1 VPVRF
6 RVEAQR
12 IANIASV
19 QGVPPALI
27 AGEMVRRGLRVTLQT
42 PNMLTGSKVVALV
55 LMPEAPKAEMMRDG
69 EAFVLP
75 SDESGGFDSITR
87 GAGEL
92 LSKINRI
99 DFDAIGASI
108 ASAAKGLDTTINGP
122 ELKQTL
128 ASLNATMADLKDIA
142 HKLDTDAGPALKR
155 LPEISVQL
163 QESLTRISRLA
174 GSLNTGYGDDSRFYR
189 DMSRLMV
196 QLNDTARS
204 LRTLTD
210 LLSRNPEALIR
221 GRTDKGK

>member
-1 VPVRF
+1 
-6 RVEAQR
+6 
-12 IANIASV
+12 
-19 QGVPPALI
+19 
-27 AGEMVRRGLRVTLQT
+27 MVRRGLRATLQT
-42 PNMLTGSKVVALV
+42 PNMLTGSKIVALV
-55 LMPEAPKAEMMRDG
+55 LMPEAPAAQMTREG
-69 EAFVLP
+69 NTFVLP
-75 SDESGGFDSITR
+75 SDEGGGFDSILR
-87 GAGEL
+87 GASEL

-128 ASLNATMADLKDIA
+128 ASLNSAMADLKDIA

-163 QESLTRISRLA
+163 QDGLTKISRLA
-174 GSLNTGYGDDSRFYR
+174 GSLNTGYGDDSRFNR
-189 DMSRLMV
+189 DLSRLIV